1 MSEMAKQFILETVQ
15 KYPVTVFSK
24 LTCPFCT
31 KAKEMFNFYELPKEK
46 YTIVELDGRPD
57 EELLKEVFQS
67 MTGARTVPR
76 IFINGQCI
84 GGCDNMTKLHQSGEL
99 GRMLEELGLMSASAL
114 TVLLSLIRIYPVVI
128 FSQSN
133 CRYCTEVKDIFQW
146 YCLPRGSHI
155 TVQLDREER
164 SRYFKEALHYLTG
177 LKTVPQVFIGG
188 QFIGDAEIIKRIHCN
203 GVLQEML
210 SKLRLIQGSEAIN
223 VYTHVNHEPKL
234 LCQTCHLHNNQ
245 CNLKTCY

>member
-15 KYPVTVFSK
+15 KYPVAVFSK

-31 KAKEMFNFYELPKEK
+31 KVKEMFNFYELPKEK

-57 EELLKEVFQS
+57 EEQLKEVFQS

-99 GRMLEELGLMSASAL
+99 GRMLEELGL
-114 TVLLSLIRIYPVVI
+114 
-128 FSQSN
+128 SN

-155 TVQLDREER
+155 TVELDREER

-177 LKTVPQVFIGG
+177 LKTR
-188 QFIGDAEIIKRIHCN
+188 K
-203 GVLQEML
+203 
-210 SKLRLIQGSEAIN
+210 
-223 VYTHVNHEPKL
+223 
-234 LCQTCHLHNNQ
+234 
-245 CNLKTCY
+245 